1 MSFALERAQP
11 FTSDKGHFYEENVNI
26 YWTVAMGT
34 MAKAQGTTAIAVC
47 AVGSFEA
54 GLTYRILARSGCNAD
69 VKLHRA
75 FWISPAALWKK

>member
-1 MSFALERAQP
+1 
-11 FTSDKGHFYEENVNI
+11 
-26 YWTVAMGT
+26 MGT